1 MEEHVPSS
9 SFRDLRG
16 TRSSLQLM
24 VYIAFVKRDDIAHSM
39 GIGRFQWKRFIVA
52 TDQGQGLVP
61 FPSDTSGLQ
70 RLDNRSGRCYP
81 SLVGNGSSTKAL
93 R

>member
-1 MEEHVPSS
+1 MSLHLQFGTSE
-9 SFRDLRG
+9 G

-24 VYIAFVKRDDIAHSM
+24 VSIAFVKHDDISHSM
-39 GIGRFQWKRFIVA
+39 EMGRIQWKRFIV
-52 TDQGQGLVP
+52 TICREQGLITFSP
-61 FPSDTSGLQ
+61 LTSGFQ
-70 RLDNRSGRCYP
+70 RLDNPSTRCYP